1 MDFSEAMRKR
11 RMVRRFTSEPV
22 EPDVIARI
30 MDLARRAPSAGYTQ
44 GQSFVVVT
52 DPATRREIA
61 RICGEDEYIADGF
74 DPFISQPP
82 VIVVP
87 CVSENAYHLRYQQP
101 DKLDEQGNETE
112 WPVPYWFM
120 DVGCSVMGLLLA
132 VVNEGLAAGFAG
144 APTTE
149 RMGEL
154 RGLLGIP
161 EDVTPVG
168 VVPIGHGAPDKPSP
182 SLKRRRKPDGDV
194 IHHERW

>member
-1 MDFSEAMRKR
+1 MDFSEVMRKR

-61 RICGEDEYIADGF
+61 RICGEDEYVTDGF

-144 APTTE
+144 APTTN

-154 RGLLGIP
+154 RRLLGIP